1 LRKRNKAGN
10 RKRRLKL
17 KDVVIASGV
26 RTPIGRYG
34 GALRDVQA
42 YKLGSLVLEEVVKR
56 VDIDPA
62 YVDDV
67 IMAQL
72 RFQG

>member
-1 LRKRNKAGN
+1 
-10 RKRRLKL
+10 L
-17 KDVVIASGV
+17 KDVVIASSGV

-34 GALRDVQA
+34 GSLRDVQV

-62 YVDDV
+62 VFFGVMKIQTENADN
-67 IMAQL
+67 L
-72 RFQG
+72 